1 MAPMRLSLPDKQNST
16 PDAHSPDRDVSR
28 PLPAPPTDAP
38 LVAPIPHS
46 DTTIGV
52 VRNWIGDINH
62 DGDPTAPLSD
72 ERLLNC
78 GPAAIA
84 VFQRLAGTSHDA
96 RANTD
101 VSAPDDLGE
110 ATGLAVVPNSREGI
124 AQRLVAEGPGAHTT
138 VVVHFAG
145 GEQHAFN
152 AFYDGTEVH
161 AIDGQRGTVVS
172 WPPQLDR
179 VGNPV
184 QAWFMG
190 TPFHGDRAIF
200 AVPDRT
206 SEGRD
211 GVPHRSVITG
221 AAPSRG
227 IRRSSTAPPSPSH
240 VTGVGDGDGDG
251 DGWVVDRGVSSD
263 APVHHQHANTTRR
276 PSAVNSMHRAND
288 ADAGTDV
295 ASSWDQVSG
304 RQPPPPSGPHTAADS
319 EVPTSPT
326 EPTDHR
332 RGESFLD
339 LTPEPTD
346 HRRGESFLNLSPE
359 PTPTPEPTD
368 RHRGESFLRLS
379 PEPHVGD
386 GTQFVG
392 DTSMDGERGPTPLSG
407 DDSRQ
412 LPVLPDGRP
421 RDSADQDMEPPDEGE
436 VPVEGDEGDG
446 TGKSKD
452 KGKGR
457 EDAPLDRSALWDR
470 YIAAL
475 NSREAALTDPLQEDL
490 RGPSVVDVTVA
501 RNDLVNAGLD
511 PERTDRRRPG
521 PVQYAALWLDGRGR
535 RRSERGCRID
545 ARVCAAGAD
554 VHTARAARTVRAS
567 RAARVLGTAR
577 AAQPVRAVETVGAA
591 DRATRT
597 TAARADRPEPGP
609 RRQRCGRGV
618 RFG

>member
-1 MAPMRLSLPDKQNST
+1 MSPVLSELRFATPSDLSDSSEPGSPVSPVLSELRFATPSDFSDSSEPGSPVSPALSELRFASPSGTSDSSGGNHSSVMEGSAAQSPPTRSALGGLPVTRTVPMTDHGAHAASLPEKQNST
-16 PDAHSPDRDVSR
+16 QDAHSPNRDVSR

-96 RANTD
+96 RASTD

-110 ATGLAVVPNSREGI
+110 ATGLAIVPNSREGI

-161 AIDGQRGTVVS
+161 AIDGQHGTVVS

-179 VGNPV
+179 FGNPV

-227 IRRSSTAPPSPSH
+227 VGRSSTAPPSPSH
-240 VTGVGDGDGDG
+240 VTGVG
-251 DGWVVDRGVSSD
+251 
-263 APVHHQHANTTRR
+263 
-276 PSAVNSMHRAND
+276 
-288 ADAGTDV
+288 
-295 ASSWDQVSG
+295 
-304 RQPPPPSGPHTAADS
+304 
-319 EVPTSPT
+319 
-326 EPTDHR
+326 
-332 RGESFLD
+332 
-339 LTPEPTD
+339 
-346 HRRGESFLNLSPE
+346 
-359 PTPTPEPTD
+359 
-368 RHRGESFLRLS
+368 
-379 PEPHVGD
+379 
-386 GTQFVG
+386 
-392 DTSMDGERGPTPLSG
+392 
-407 DDSRQ
+407 
-412 LPVLPDGRP
+412 
-421 RDSADQDMEPPDEGE
+421 
-436 VPVEGDEGDG
+436 
-446 TGKSKD
+446 
-452 KGKGR
+452 
-457 EDAPLDRSALWDR
+457 
-470 YIAAL
+470 
-475 NSREAALTDPLQEDL
+475 
-490 RGPSVVDVTVA
+490 
-501 RNDLVNAGLD
+501 
-511 PERTDRRRPG
+511 
-521 PVQYAALWLDGRGR
+521 
-535 RRSERGCRID
+535 
-545 ARVCAAGAD
+545 AGAW
-554 VHTARAARTVRAS
+554 AM
-567 RAARVLGTAR
+567 G
-577 AAQPVRAVETVGAA
+577 TVG
-591 DRATRT
+591 
-597 TAARADRPEPGP
+597 P
-609 RRQRCGRGV
+609 
-618 RFG
+618 